1 MPDNHQSFATIWLDY
16 KTTGDRQLRD
26 QLVVLY
32 APLVKFVTG
41 RLAVGLPRSVEQA
54 DLVSYGIFGLM
65 DAIEKFDIDRNVKF
79 ESYAAIRIKGA
90 IIDELRSQD
99 WVPRSVRAKAQRVE
113 RALAVL
119 ENRLRR
125 SPTDDELAAELEMT
139 PAKLQ
144 EILSQI
150 SLVGIVGLDAVVG
163 SNTLRGRDS
172 PRSPEALADPGDGP
186 AAVYELKEM
195 KQVLAEAVD
204 RLSEREKIVVTLYYY
219 EGLTLADI
227 GVVLGVSESR
237 VCQIHTKVLL
247 QLRTRIPERGGS
259 PGMSQAS

>member
-1 MPDNHQSFATIWLDY
+1 MPDNHQAFATIWLDY

-32 APLVKFVTG
+32 APVVKFVAG

-54 DLVSYGIFGLM
+54 DLVSYGIIGLI
-65 DAIEKFDIDRNVKF
+65 DAIEKFDTDRNVKF

-99 WVPRSVRAKAQRVE
+99 WVPRSVRAKARKVE
-113 RALAVL
+113 LALAVL

-139 PAKLQ
+139 AARLQ
-144 EILSQI
+144 QILSQI
-150 SLVGIVGLDAVVG
+150 SLIGIVGLDAVVG
-163 SNTLRGRDS
+163 SNTHRGRDS
-172 PRSPEALADPGDGP
+172 PRSPEAFADPGDGP
-186 AAVYELKEM
+186 AAIYELKEM
-195 KQVLAEAVD
+195 KQVLAAAVD

-247 QLRTRIPERGGS
+247 QLRTRIPERGGPPS
-259 PGMSQAS
+259 LSRAS